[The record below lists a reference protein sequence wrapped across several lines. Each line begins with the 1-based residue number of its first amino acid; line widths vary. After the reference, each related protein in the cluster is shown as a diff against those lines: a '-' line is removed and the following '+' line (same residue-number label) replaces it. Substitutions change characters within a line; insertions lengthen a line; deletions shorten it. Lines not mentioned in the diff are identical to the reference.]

1 MLAQMSER
9 EKHILEM
16 LSEEADI
23 SIQQLSDEL
32 GVSQVTI
39 RSDLSSL
46 ESKGVILRLRGGA
59 LPAFHP
65 DILEHQKNNP
75 AIKKRIAQA
84 AAELVSDGDT
94 IMVNDG
100 TTTSMIP
107 RYLLGKRD
115 IRLVTNSTLVLPY
128 ARVNPSLHTMLIGGE
143 FKASTEAIVGSQALA
158 QLETFHVP
166 LRIYRN
172 RRLLGGKRPDHPSP
186 GRGRKSPKKM
196 AGLGDKIVLT
206 ADSSKYGRKGF
217 VNFLPLE
224 KVDIVITDK
233 GISAAARQAMAE
245 IGLELILV

>member
-158 QLETFHVP
+158 QLETFHV
-166 LRIYRN
+166 RYVFIGT
-172 RRLLGGKRPDHPSP
+172 GGFSVEKGLTTHLQE
-186 GRGRKSPKKM
+186 GAEIAKKM
-196 AGLGDKIVLT
+196 AGLGTKSFSPPIR
-206 ADSSKYGRKGF
+206 A
-217 VNFLPLE
+217 NM
-224 KVDIVITDK
+224 
-233 GISAAARQAMAE
+233 AARA
-245 IGLELILV
+245 L

>member
-1 MLAQMSER
+1 
-9 EKHILEM
+9 M

-158 QLETFHVP
+158 QLETFHV
-166 LRIYRN
+166 RYVFIGT
-172 RRLLGGKRPDHPSP
+172 GGFSVEKGLTTHLQE
-186 GRGRKSPKKM
+186 GAEIAKKM

>member
-158 QLETFHVP
+158 QLETFHV
-166 LRIYRN
+166 RYVFIGT
-172 RRLLGGKRPDHPSP
+172 GGFSVEKGLTTHLQE
-186 GRGRKSPKKM
+186 GAEIAKKM

>member
-128 ARVNPSLHTMLIGGE
+128 ARVNPSLHTMLIGGGL
-143 FKASTEAIVGSQALA
+143 KTRTRGTIGSQAPAPTVTLYVPFVFYWNGGVFWVKRLA
-158 QLETFHVP
+158 
-166 LRIYRN
+166 
-172 RRLLGGKRPDHPSP
+172 
-186 GRGRKSPKKM
+186 
-196 AGLGDKIVLT
+196 
-206 ADSSKYGRKGF
+206 
-217 VNFLPLE
+217 LPLPE
-224 KVDIVITDK
+224 RV
-233 GISAAARQAMAE
+233 G
-245 IGLELILV
+245 

>member
-1 MLAQMSER
+1 LAQMSER

-158 QLETFHVP
+158 QLETFHV
-166 LRIYRN
+166 RYVFIGT
-172 RRLLGGKRPDHPSP
+172 GGFSVEKGLTTHLQE
-186 GRGRKSPKKM
+186 GAEIAKKM